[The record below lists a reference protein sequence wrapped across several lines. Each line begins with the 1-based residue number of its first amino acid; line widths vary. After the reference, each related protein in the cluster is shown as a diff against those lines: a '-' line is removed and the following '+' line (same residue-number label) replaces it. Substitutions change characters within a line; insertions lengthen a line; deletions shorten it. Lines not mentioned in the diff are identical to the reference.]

1 MTNQSTIDK
10 LIEMRLTSMADAF
23 RNQLNDPKFK
33 EIPFEDRFA
42 MLVDIEYS
50 NRKNNRLKRLIRN
63 AGFDQPEANIMDINY
78 TSGRKLNKNLI
89 SRLATC
95 EYISEHRNLFITG
108 ATGCGKTYM
117 ACAFGMEACK
127 RYFTTKYIRLPDLL
141 IDLEIARSEGSYRK
155 VLAKYA
161 NPLVLILDEWLLL
174 KPTEIEQK
182 DIFELLHRRRK
193 KSSTIFCSQ
202 YGFEEWYDQLGGDDS
217 PLADAIIDRIAH
229 DSYRINITS
238 IDAEHDIS
246 ISLKSSFYCV
256 TGIISGYLGDI
267 SPENIKEV
275 FKRINSTQYAL
286 NSIELH
292 NAIYDGEFIATA
304 KEILEEVDV
313 TKLPFFSDSKISRMD
328 DLLFILLIMSTVQE
342 GGYFVGDK
350 YIEKYVATYNENYPD
365 KNNVKK
371 KIVDVFSFINELSLL
386 NDSLWMRKSCY
397 FTMFIEIFKEFEKI
411 AKKRKILRE
420 YLQEVE
426 SKVEANKSSNADT
439 NQYAKFYSY
448 IYTGTN
454 SRKARVE
461 RGNFLRKE
469 IIEPVMEN

>member
-1 MTNQSTIDK
+1 MSKQIT
-10 LIEMRLTSMADAF
+10 TS
-23 RNQLNDPKFK
+23 P
-33 EIPFEDRFA
+33 
-42 MLVDIEYS
+42 S
-50 NRKNNRLKRLIRN
+50 NRKISALYKDIKRENLILQPDFQRRFVWNNKHKEKFIDTILEGYPVPEIYVAQRGIDIETIESEEVVVDGQQRLHTIVEYIDEPEESKVFGNIVKKYRNLSKDEKEDFLNYTLLIR
-63 AGFDQPEANIMDINY
+63 D
-78 TSGRKLNKNLI
+78 
-89 SRLATC
+89 
-95 EYISEHRNLFITG
+95 
-108 ATGCGKTYM
+108 
-117 ACAFGMEACK
+117 
-127 RYFTTKYIRLPDLL
+127 
-141 IDLEIARSEGSYRK
+141 
-155 VLAKYA
+155 
-161 NPLVLILDEWLLL
+161 
-174 KPTEIEQK
+174 
-182 DIFELLHRRRK
+182 
-193 KSSTIFCSQ
+193 
-202 YGFEEWYDQLGGDDS
+202 
-217 PLADAIIDRIAH
+217 
-229 DSYRINITS
+229 
-238 IDAEHDIS
+238 
-246 ISLKSSFYCV
+246 
-256 TGIISGYLGDI
+256 LGDI

-411 AKKRKILRE
+411 EKKRKILRE

-461 RGNFLRKE
+461 RGNFLRRE